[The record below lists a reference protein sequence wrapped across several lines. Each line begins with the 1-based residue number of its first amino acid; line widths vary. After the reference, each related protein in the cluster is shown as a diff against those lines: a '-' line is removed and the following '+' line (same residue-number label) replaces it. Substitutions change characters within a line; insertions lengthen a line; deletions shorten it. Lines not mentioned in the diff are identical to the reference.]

1 MWFFNRKKE
10 DSSTK
15 ELSNRVD
22 VMEKSLKLS
31 FFNIKD
37 DISKVN
43 NRVDKQQILINRIIE
58 KLTALESI
66 SNIES
71 SDAYY
76 KDYDSDSS
84 KKETKAIENLTE
96 AQKKLLFN
104 LIAIQNESSDEWVSI
119 KYLTQETYPNKSSST
134 IRSTVSKFIKDL
146 TSLGLIE
153 KKRKGRELFV
163 AVINKDISINTPK
176 IIKIKSKKH

>member
-1 MWFFNRKKE
+1 MWFFGRKKE

-31 FFNIKD
+31 FSNIKD
-37 DISKVN
+37 DVSKVN
-43 NRVDKQQILINRIIE
+43 NRVDKQQILINRILE

-76 KDYDSDSS
+76 KDYDSDLS
-84 KKETKAIENLTE
+84 KKETKTIENLTE

-104 LIAIQNESSDEWVSI
+104 LAVLQNESSEEWISV

-146 TSLGLIE
+146 TNLGLIE

-163 AVINKDISINTPK
+163 AIINKDINIDAPK